1 MFTVRPFPQPEAR
14 AEMEILNHH
23 LKFWPGKREGSVIVF
38 LTELLSDS
46 R

>member
-1 MFTVRPFPQPEAR
+1 MFSVRPFPQQEAR
-14 AEMEILNHH
+14 TEVETFNHH
-23 LKFWPGKREGSVIVF
+23 LKFWPSKHEGGVSVF